1 MSVEDG
7 QDLEK
12 QEEISKKNYMKV
24 FSSVV
29 QCISWEIGGH

>member
-12 QEEISKKNYMKV
+12 QEEIIKKNYMKV

-29 QCISWEIGGH
+29 QSA